1 MYGEDVA
8 NQAVFIA
15 KCESRLNNL
24 AENHHDRRLNGHS
37 SIGLMQISMIHGYDE
52 EYLLNPYNNARV
64 ALSLYEKRDW
74 QPWLNCFIKLKQ
86 ET

>member
-8 NQAVFIA
+8 NRAVFIA

-24 AENHHDRRLNGHS
+24 AENRHDKKFNGHS
-37 SIGLMQISMIHGYDE
+37 SIGLMQISMIHGYEE

-64 ALSLYEKRDW
+64 ALKLYEERGW
-74 QPWLNCFIKLKQ
+74 NPWLNCKLKL